1 MLFFCFFVLFFI
13 YLFLHLCLCFIFVF
27 LFTFAFFWTRALH
40 CSVFLCIFTGALHF
54 FTPPEFLRRPLVQL
68 PSSHPSSPTSPLAA
82 SPPSPVLRV
91 LPPLDLAPH
100 PHPPLPPPMA
110 VAPSVAA
117 LSLRCSPAPSIPH
130 YPSLYHLLPSPP
142 KKNSDGPQQ
151 PNWENSARK
160 PHKGA
165 SSVEKAMSPASSMA
179 QSFWLFESERL
190 RDPIWKRLFSN
201 KGLGVCPGILPM
213 ASFLSLARPTHP
225 TQLLLRCWGVVAQ
238 WVPRNACV
246 TNCFRETFHHP
257 MECKAFVTFVGSYHI
272 RRNGEGTQ
280 TFFAISFF
288 KLFSCCF
295 FSAAAGQHLWWSK
308 IWWNAQIL
316 FFET

>member
-1 MLFFCFFVLFFI
+1 MFVLYFCIFVHVCI
-13 YLFLHLCLCFIFVF
+13 FLNTRIALQCFSLHFYWGIAFLHSPWISATPIGAAAVFASLLPHIAVGCLPTLAC
-27 LFTFAFFWTRALH
+27 LEGLAPPWP
-40 CSVFLCIFTGALHF
+40 CP
-54 FTPPEFLRRPLVQL
+54 TPPPATATPHGSGPLRCRPIAAVLPRPLYSAL
-68 PSSHPSSPTSPLAA
+68 
-82 SPPSPVLRV
+82 
-91 LPPLDLAPH
+91 
-100 PHPPLPPPMA
+100 PLP
-110 VAPSVAA
+110 
-117 LSLRCSPAPSIPH
+117 
-130 YPSLYHLLPSPP
+130 LPSPP
-142 KKNSDGPQQ
+142 LSPEKNSDGPQQ